1 MRAVMFVGSAGF
13 SMRSFESGNSG
24 VRSSKRGRW
33 RAFSGSL
40 PLTVWISSIAGF
52 FSLRPAGRERPVT
65 WSPLRRPYWR
75 VSFTG
80 MYASSRVG
88 R

>member
-1 MRAVMFVGSAGF
+1 MRAVMFVGSDTL
-13 SMRSFESGNSG
+13 SMRSLESGKSG
-24 VRSSKRGRW
+24 VRSSKRGRCL
-33 RAFSGSL
+33 ALSGSL

-52 FSLRPAGRERPVT
+52 FSLRPAGRDMPVT
-65 WSPLRRPYWR
+65 WSPFRSPYWR